1 MTSDPTA
8 ASSSAGRLLGREVR
22 ATGGCACGGV
32 RYRITGHLRDVVHCH
47 CEPCRRITGHHMAS
61 TAALWSDVHFES
73 EDSLRWYQRTDTVR
87 YGFCSTCGATLFWE
101 AADKADMVTITGGT
115 LDQPT
120 GLTTVLAIWADE
132 ASDFHCLDDTIE
144 THGVDL
150 SDNNPIWP
158 GPPGGRPD
166 TPR

>member
-1 MTSDPTA
+1 MA
-8 ASSSAGRLLGREVR
+8 A
-22 ATGGCACGGV
+22 
-32 RYRITGHLRDVVHCH
+32 
-47 CEPCRRITGHHMAS
+47 
-61 TAALWSDVHFES
+61 TAALRSDVHFES

-101 AADKADMVTITGGT
+101 AADKADIVTITGGT

-120 GLTTVLAIWADE
+120 GLTTVLAIWADG
-132 ASDFHCLDDTIE
+132 ASDFHRLDDTIE

>member
-1 MTSDPTA
+1 MAFDPVA
-8 ASSSAGRLLGREVR
+8 ASSSAGRLGDRAVR

-47 CEPCRRITGHHMAS
+47 CEPCRRITGHHMAA
-61 TAALWSDVHFES
+61 TAALRSDVHFES

-101 AADKADMVTITGGT
+101 AADKADMVSIAGGT

-120 GLTTVLAIWADE
+120 GLTTVLAIWADA
-132 ASDFHCLDDTIE
+132 ASDYHCLDDTIE
-144 THGVDL
+144 THGADR
-150 SDNNPIWP
+150 SGD
-158 GPPGGRPD
+158 
-166 TPR
+166 

>member
-1 MTSDPTA
+1 
-8 ASSSAGRLLGREVR
+8 
-22 ATGGCACGGV
+22 
-32 RYRITGHLRDVVHCH
+32 
-47 CEPCRRITGHHMAS
+47 
-61 TAALWSDVHFES
+61 
-73 EDSLRWYQRTDTVR
+73 
-87 YGFCSTCGATLFWE
+87 
-101 AADKADMVTITGGT
+101 MVTITGGT

-120 GLTTVLAIWADE
+120 GLTTVLAIWAHE